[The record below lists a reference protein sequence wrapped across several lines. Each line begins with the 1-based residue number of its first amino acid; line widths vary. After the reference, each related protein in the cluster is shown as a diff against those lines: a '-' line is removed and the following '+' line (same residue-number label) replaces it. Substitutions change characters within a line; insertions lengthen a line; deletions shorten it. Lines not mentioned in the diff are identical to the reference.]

1 MSHGNDTLTV
11 YLDDPV
17 SDTHAAS
24 LGDAASHQAAN
35 LRSEMVKK
43 FDFFFAKLPPV
54 IGMLLFETDWLL
66 PTMPFCTLKP
76 SWNLRSGLLMRT
88 VVTGGQLTMLSF
100 TFTWFFRPW
109 NEIQIKLVAHVR
121 CKAI

>member
-1 MSHGNDTLTV
+1 M
-11 YLDDPV
+11 
-17 SDTHAAS
+17 
-24 LGDAASHQAAN
+24 
-35 LRSEMVKK
+35 
-43 FDFFFAKLPPV
+43 PPV

-66 PTMPFCTLKP
+66 PTMPFCTLNP

-109 NEIQIKLVAHVR
+109 NEIQIKLVPRVR

>member
-1 MSHGNDTLTV
+1 M
-11 YLDDPV
+11 
-17 SDTHAAS
+17 
-24 LGDAASHQAAN
+24 
-35 LRSEMVKK
+35 
-43 FDFFFAKLPPV
+43 PPV
-54 IGMLLFETDWLL
+54 ISMLLFETDWLL